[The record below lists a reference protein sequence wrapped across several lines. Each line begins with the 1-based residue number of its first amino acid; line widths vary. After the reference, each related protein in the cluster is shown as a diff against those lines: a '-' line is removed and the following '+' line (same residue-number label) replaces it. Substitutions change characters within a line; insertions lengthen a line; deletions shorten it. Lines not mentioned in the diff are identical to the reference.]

1 MTLRKA
7 VVALGAGIA
16 IVGLGAVPAS
26 AVPASVQVQADGLV
40 YVDVADATIAVD
52 VTIAEGA
59 QIAADRCGLPVDPVV
74 VLAQEADRT
83 GEDQAVCQTPQG
95 AVTLTDND

>member
-26 AVPASVQVQADGLV
+26 AQVQADGLV
-40 YVDVADATIAVD
+40 YVDLADATIAVD

-74 VLAQEADRT
+74 ILAQQADLT
-83 GEDQAVCQTPQG
+83 GEDQAVCQTTQG

>member
-1 MTLRKA
+1 MKLRKT
-7 VVALGAGIA
+7 VAALAAGVAIIGIGAA
-16 IVGLGAVPAS
+16 PAS
-26 AVPASVQVQADGLV
+26 AVQNDGLV
-40 YVDVADATIAVD
+40 YVDVGDATIAVD

-74 VLAQEADRT
+74 VRAPQADRT
-83 GEDQAVCQTPQG
+83 GEDPMVCQSPQG

>member
-7 VVALGAGIA
+7 AIALGAGIVM
-16 IVGLGAVPAS
+16 VGLGAVPAS
-26 AVPASVQVQADGLV
+26 AQVQADGLV
-40 YVDVADATIAVD
+40 YVDLADATIAVD

-59 QIAADRCGLPVDPVV
+59 QIAADRCGLPVEPVV
-74 VLAQEADRT
+74 VLAQMADGT

>member
-1 MTLRKA
+1 MILRKA

-26 AVPASVQVQADGLV
+26 AVQADGLV

-59 QIAADRCGLPVDPVV
+59 QIAADRCGLPVDPIV
-74 VLAQEADRT
+74 VLAQQADLT